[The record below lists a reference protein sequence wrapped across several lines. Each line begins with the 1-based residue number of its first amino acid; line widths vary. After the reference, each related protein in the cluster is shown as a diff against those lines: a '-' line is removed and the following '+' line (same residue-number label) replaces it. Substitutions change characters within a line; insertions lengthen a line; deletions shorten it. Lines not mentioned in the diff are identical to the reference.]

1 MKDIK
6 PVLINLLIMTLA
18 GCGGTEDTT
27 SSQVVDAQ
35 TSSGMARQMMD
46 HGEHA
51 MEESIGHATG
61 VIRSVGEQGNTLTI
75 DHGPFKGGIEMDAM
89 TMRYGVSEDVDVS
102 AFTENTE
109 VAFLVKHGRDGS
121 YRVMALCN
129 TKTDGANCLDAKIE
143 K

>member
-1 MKDIK
+1 MKGIK
-6 PVLINLLIMTLA
+6 PILINLLVLILA

-27 SSQVVDAQ
+27 SSQAVDAQ
-35 TSSGMARQMMD
+35 TSSGMPRQMMD
-46 HGEHA
+46 HGAQA
-51 MEESIGHATG
+51 MEESVGYATG
-61 VIRSVGEQGNTLTI
+61 VIRSVGDQGNTLTI
-75 DHGPFKGGIEMDAM
+75 DHGPFKGDIEMDAM
-89 TMRYGVSEDVDVS
+89 TMRYGVSKDVDVL

>member
-46 HGEHA
+46 HGEHTV
-51 MEESIGHATG
+51 EEPIGHATG